1 MLIAAHMRLMVDSQI
16 PASLGRT
23 FFVSKEDN
31 LYVRV
36 QQRPAFQR
44 IALDYFAMAIKRF
57 GSGKDGQHPNS
68 FLCR

>member
-1 MLIAAHMRLMVDSQI
+1 MGFMVDSQI

-23 FFVSKEDN
+23 FLISKEDN

-44 IALDYFAMAIKRF
+44 SALNYVAMAIKRLR
-57 GSGKDGQHPNS
+57 SGKDGQHPRS
-68 FLCR
+68 FLSRS